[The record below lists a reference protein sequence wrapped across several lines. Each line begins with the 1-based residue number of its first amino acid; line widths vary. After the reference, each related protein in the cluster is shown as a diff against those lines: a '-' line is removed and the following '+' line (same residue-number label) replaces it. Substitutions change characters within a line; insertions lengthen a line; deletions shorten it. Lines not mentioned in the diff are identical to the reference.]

1 MDYLNAMDIFAL
13 PSFYEGQ
20 PFSLIEAQ
28 AAGLPCFVSDK
39 VSQETN
45 VTKNVT
51 YLPIDDVTAWKNE
64 IEFFSFSDNR
74 IDRRDQNV
82 KYLLRNGFSSE
93 DNANKLIK
101 SYDDFKVNRR

>member
-1 MDYLNAMDIFAL
+1 MDIFAL